1 MQLESLQLENNV
13 LLSRVSE
20 SAWETVDQCSNK
32 IIEALSW
39 TIYSKSQQESL
50 NAAAALPI
58 TKFVENEYPK
68 EVQQSHTT

>member
-1 MQLESLQLENNV
+1 MQLESPQLENNV
-13 LLSRVSE
+13 LLSGVPE
-20 SAWETVDQCSNK
+20 NAWETVDQCRDK

-58 TKFVENEYPK
+58 TKFR
-68 EVQQSHTT
+68 